1 MSAHTARAG
10 VKIARR
16 ELRFDPAM
24 GLPLAVMLTSALA
37 LAVYVGQKEVREK
50 AARRAPRENAPTARP
65 HPSFLR
71 PRARAVQMGA
81 RPAQGL
87 AHQRGGGG
95 RRGAAGSRHAAGA
108 PAPRR
113 ARALPQVMAAAG
125 GPPAAAAEI
134 ERLSARVEHCAL
146 SIFALHVPLTLSF
159 VCASTPSSRVA

>member
-81 RPAQGL
+81 RPAHGL

-95 RRGAAGSRHAAGA
+95 RRGAAGLTRRAKPDSIRRRHIDAAGSKCEPEDA
-108 PAPRR
+108 QFIENGFDVRSSLVDDR
-113 ARALPQVMAAAG
+113 DFLGKRNTLNFWQAR
-125 GPPAAAAEI
+125 
-134 ERLSARVEHCAL
+134 
-146 SIFALHVPLTLSF
+146 
-159 VCASTPSSRVA
+159 